1 MAMNLENRKAVVTGA
16 GRGIGKAI
24 AGRLAELGADVA
36 IVDIDGETAS
46 STAAEIAS
54 TGATAVAY
62 ELDITDAETVAAVFK
77 RILEDLGGLDI
88 LVNNAGLTRD
98 NLLLRMSPDD
108 WDLVMRVN
116 LKGAF
121 NCTRA
126 AVRPMMS
133 QRSGRIISIASV
145 VGLVGNAGQANYAA
159 SKAGLIAL
167 MKTVAREFGSRN
179 ITANAVAPGF
189 IETPMTE
196 SLPEK
201 AREDFASRIVLKRFG
216 SPSDVA
222 NLVAFIASDE
232 ADYITGQT
240 INIDGGML

>member
-1 MAMNLENRKAVVTGA
+1 MRLDGKKAVVTGA
-16 GRGIGKAI
+16 GRGIGKTI
-24 AGRLAELGADVA
+24 ATRLASLGADVA
-36 IVDIDGETAS
+36 IVDIDGETAG

-54 TGATAVAY
+54 TGATAIAY
-62 ELDITDAETVAAVFK
+62 ELDITDTERVAAVFK
-77 RILEDLGGLDI
+77 GIAEDLGGLDI

-98 NLLLRMSPDD
+98 NLLLRMSPND
-108 WDLVMRVN
+108 WDLVMSVN

-133 QRSGRIISIASV
+133 QRSGRIINIASV
-145 VGLVGNAGQANYAA
+145 VGLVGNVGQANYAA

-167 MKTVAREFGSRN
+167 TKTIAKELGGRN

-201 AREDFASRIVLKRFG
+201 ARADFASKISLRRFG
-216 SPSDVA
+216 SPLEVA
-222 NLVAFIASDE
+222 NLVAFLASDQ

-240 INIDGGML
+240 ISVDGGML

>member
-1 MAMNLENRKAVVTGA
+1 MKLDGRKAVVTGA

-24 AGRLAELGADVA
+24 ATKLASLGADVA
-36 IVDIDGETAS
+36 IVDIDVETAS

-54 TGATAVAY
+54 TGATAVGY
-62 ELDITDAETVAAVFK
+62 ELDITDAEAVATVFK
-77 RILEDLGGLDI
+77 TIQEDLGGLDI

-145 VGLVGNAGQANYAA
+145 VGLPRV
-159 SKAGLIAL
+159 S
-167 MKTVAREFGSRN
+167 SR
-179 ITANAVAPGF
+179 P
-189 IETPMTE
+189 
-196 SLPEK
+196 L
-201 AREDFASRIVLKRFG
+201 
-216 SPSDVA
+216 
-222 NLVAFIASDE
+222 
-232 ADYITGQT
+232 
-240 INIDGGML
+240 

>member
-1 MAMNLENRKAVVTGA
+1 MKLDGKKAVVTGA

-24 AGRLAELGADVA
+24 AIKLASLGADVA
-36 IVDIDGETAS
+36 IVDIDAETAG

-54 TGATAVAY
+54 TGATAVGY
-62 ELDITDAETVAAVFK
+62 ELDITDAEAVATVFK
-77 RILEDLGGLDI
+77 GILEDLGGLDI

-167 MKTVAREFGSRN
+167 MKTVAREFGGRN

-222 NLVAFIASDE
+222 NLVAFLASDE

>member
-1 MAMNLENRKAVVTGA
+1 MKLENKHAVITGA

-24 AGRLAELGADVA
+24 ATRLASLGAAVA

-46 STAAEIAS
+46 SAAAEIAS
-54 TGATAVAY
+54 TGATAIAY
-62 ELDITDAETVAAVFK
+62 ELDITDAEAVAAVFK

-133 QRSGRIISIASV
+133 QRSGRIINIASI

-167 MKTVAREFGSRN
+167 TKTVAKEFGGRG

-201 AREDFASRIVLKRFG
+201 ARADFAAKISLRRFG

-222 NLVAFIASDE
+222 NLVAFLASDE

-240 INIDGGML
+240 VSVDGGML

>member
-1 MAMNLENRKAVVTGA
+1 MKLENKHAVITGA

-24 AGRLAELGADVA
+24 ATRLASLGAAVA

-46 STAAEIAS
+46 SAAAEIAS
-54 TGATAVAY
+54 TGATAIAY
-62 ELDITDAETVAAVFK
+62 ELDITDAEAVAAVFK
-77 RILEDLGGLDI
+77 GIAEDLGGLDI

-133 QRSGRIISIASV
+133 QRSGRIINIASI

-167 MKTVAREFGSRN
+167 TKTVAKEFGGRG

-201 AREDFASRIVLKRFG
+201 ARADFAAKISLRRFG

-222 NLVAFIASDE
+222 NLVAFLASDE

-240 INIDGGML
+240 VSVDGGML